1 VNTFDLYAA
10 YYDLLYGAKDYA
22 AEAEHVIDLL
32 PSDTRSVLELGC
44 GTGGHA
50 LELARRGLDVHGVD
64 ISPAMV
70 ARARERH
77 AALAPEL
84 RSRLR
89 FDEGDVRSHRANRRY
104 DAVLAL
110 FHVMSYQTS
119 NTDLLAALRTARAH
133 LDRDGLFVFDFW
145 YGPAVLSDRPHE
157 VIKTVSDERVEVQ
170 RTTTPT
176 LHVNENRVDV
186 RFDVRIHAVDD
197 GSERQ
202 LHEIHSMR
210 YLFLPELDLLFAQ
223 TGFERSAAY
232 AWMSGAAPGDRSWY
246 ASVSARAT

>member
-1 VNTFDLYAA
+1 MHTYVPRSCTVVPDEATGAPLAIVDACPAWLLRSAFDATKSPSHA
-10 YYDLLYGAKDYA
+10 YQ
-22 AEAEHVIDLL
+22 
-32 PSDTRSVLELGC
+32 
-44 GTGGHA
+44 
-50 LELARRGLDVHGVD
+50 RRITVVEPDPASFVD
-64 ISPAMV
+64 
-70 ARARERH
+70 
-77 AALAPEL
+77 ALAL
-84 RSRLR
+84 CDLA
-89 FDEGDVRSHRANRRY
+89 DV
-104 DAVLAL
+104 L
-110 FHVMSYQTS
+110 
-119 NTDLLAALRTARAH
+119 
-133 LDRDGLFVFDFW
+133 
-145 YGPAVLSDRPHE
+145 
-157 VIKTVSDERVEVQ
+157 SDERVEVQ

-223 TGFERSAAY
+223 TGFERSAAH